1 MIKSMTGFGRA
12 ERTADGLNITVEIR
26 SVNHRYYEYSAG
38 VPRNYGFVEDKLKS
52 VVGSA
57 VSRGKVE
64 VSLSVAAA
72 EGFEAAA
79 PDVSVDMAA
88 AESYINAM
96 RSAGNQLGLTDDL
109 SLSFL
114 MRLPDIFV
122 VSKPKTD
129 EDAVTNAVCEA
140 AAEALDALMRMRI
153 AEGANMYADITAR
166 LQSIEDMVSEIDLLS
181 PQSLENYR
189 IRLYNRLSEVLED
202 SNIDEQRIV
211 AEAALFADKTAVA
224 EETVRLRS
232 HISQLSQLLKQE
244 TPVGRKLDFLIQ
256 EFNRE
261 ANTIGSKAQDIAI
274 TKLVVNLKSEIEK
287 IREQIQ
293 NIE

>member
-26 SVNHRYYEYSAG
+26 SVNHRYYEYSAR

-88 AESYINAM
+88 TESYINAM

-211 AEAALFADKTAVA
+211 AEAAVFP
-224 EETVRLRS
+224 S
-232 HISQLSQLLKQE
+232 FPSCLS
-244 TPVGRKLDFLIQ
+244 RKLPS
-256 EFNRE
+256 E
-261 ANTIGSKAQDIAI
+261 GSL
-274 TKLVVNLKSEIEK
+274 TSLSRNLTARQTPSAPRHRILP
-287 IREQIQ
+287 
-293 NIE
+293 